1 MKRFFLLLTAIA
13 MLLLTACAGT
23 EPQIDESVLSE
34 SEAEAA
40 SDPDSI
46 TASLS
51 EVVTSVLGEDIKEA
65 WLDAIG
71 TDGRAPD
78 MAAILRAVVQS
89 GQKLSLE
96 ELKEG
101 VLAIL
106 ESGKFDTVDLSAAGS
121 QADLVDALGAMVKDA
136 WKELTDSIKITD
148 LIKLLKL
155 LKQ

>member
-51 EVVTSVLGEDIKEA
+51 EVVTSVLGEDIKES

-89 GQKLSLE
+89 SQSISLE

-101 VLAIL
+101 VLEIL
-106 ESGKFDTVDLSAAGS
+106 KSGNFDTVDLSSAAS
-121 QADLVDALGAMVKDA
+121 QADMVDALGAMVKDA
-136 WKELTDSIKITD
+136 WKELTGSIKITD

>member
-1 MKRFFLLLTAIA
+1 MKQFFLILTVIA
-13 MLLLTACAGT
+13 MLLLTACVGA

-71 TDGRAPD
+71 SDGLAPD
-78 MAAILRAVVQS
+78 MTAILRAVVQS

-136 WKELTDSIKITD
+136 WKELTGSIKVTD
-148 LIKLLKL
+148 MLKLLKL